1 MEIFRMSRFRKE
13 TTAPEETGA
22 VREKSGNGW
31 LRNHWCAL
39 SLCIIVIVAFALR
52 TVFAYGISAD
62 GNFALSGGSSAQ
74 YHLHVIESILNGS
87 YSMTDSAVNYPN
99 GGLNVFPPLF
109 DFIGAGIATV
119 LTGMGMSTTEAASAA
134 IGALNPIIG
143 ALTCIPVYL
152 VAKEMFDKRVGV
164 VAALVFAFL
173 ALPISTTVFSSG
185 TEYGLAAFLVAFMSW
200 FVVKMVKAADAED
213 VSKKAVLVNA
223 VIAGIFMA
231 LAALTWNGFRFLV
244 VILIVA
250 MVLQIVVD
258 RFRGRD
264 FQTVLFGYIATL
276 LVGTLIPAAYY
287 MPAGLWEAVYSGPLL
302 MMVIAVV
309 LSLVFMAIRS
319 KPWVVTVPALV
330 IVFVVIAAVL
340 AVAAPDLYNDLIWG
354 NSIYS
359 SSIMD
364 ELASSYVSMSNV
376 SSYYGW
382 LTMWLPICYA
392 LYSTYVYFRKDHS
405 ATRLFITIWM
415 FGMFFAVW
423 TSYANAAVVG
433 TVFAVGSAIIIV
445 RVLEAANLR
454 DWWTSMRTAGFSG
467 FFRKMIKPFPF
478 ASVVIVALLIVVP
491 NVSFAVDAGIS
502 NNSDA
507 DYYFSGNTQYTI
519 KTGDSYPIG
528 DLWDSMEDQ
537 PKDGALVSWIDY
549 ANDAVAQGGFDTVVD
564 TVGGGTSA
572 VSHMYL
578 SEGAGGSVAAMM
590 LRIILSNDVND
601 FASCFDGNT
610 DVYEK
615 IRGFIEDPST
625 AVDDITSN
633 PDTYGNV
640 RSDITDENAVY
651 LASINAIVS
660 GMNTVEIMNAY
671 DAVCDAAGQKIS
683 YVMLDPSMLPL
694 QYGDGDTFSTI
705 AYFGDYAVDRY
716 GAATQFY
723 SYNTYYGYTVYTD
736 AIYDTFLWKAM
747 IGPSAAEAG
756 FTGNNASYNYLVA
769 LSSSDGSEGSAKGI
783 PGYGLAGY
791 EVVYWQVQYNP
802 DSDAIVTDD
811 GWEYM
816 DGWEAIQKQKE
827 EGGAINYLSSIVM
840 LHYVG
845 TPDDAQ
851 VYEGGVT
858 YQGTGV
864 IGATV
869 SVYQYSDVYGQY
881 VLYSETTTRDGA
893 YEAMVPS
900 GDYRIEISIG
910 DVVVQS
916 FTSDNLVQTYDIPA
930 ASVDGSV
937 MVGDN
942 VYGAEEMLLKLEGDA
957 ADYEIRTTDGSI
969 TIDSILPGTYDYTL
983 YSETGDSMGTGTV
996 TVYPGNNTGFQV
1008 SPTTRTITVT
1018 VNDVN
1023 GDPVPD
1029 GALVIATNQTTM
1041 AQFQAEVEDGQAVIT
1056 VVSGK
1061 YNLSVGQGYASMYT
1075 NTSNATSGNRT
1086 ATITAYD
1093 AHTVTVSGAQS
1104 DVLTVSAGSFN
1115 TVTYVD
1121 DETGEVRFDVPYSI
1135 ATDQMHY
1142 TIYGVS
1148 GEHVYHALYQTS
1160 GDASIWDDTVSVTGS
1175 NSSVVSGQLMDGDS
1189 GDEGTVQFISG
1200 SGEYFSVATDSE
1212 GNFTALLPE
1221 GTYTI
1226 AANNGSN
1233 KVYIG
1238 STTVGSSDS
1247 DMGEL
1252 DLVDGR
1258 RIGYTL
1264 RYDNGQSGSN
1274 PYLPFVMGVITFNY
1288 NGQDYELYGMTNT
1301 SGVVNFY
1308 IPDDVDSTI
1317 SLNNAEGTLDN
1328 AAFHCE
1334 SLTRDVDAGT
1344 SNNTNPLTIDLYDSS
1359 DEDQENY
1366 VKAIPYTPEFDMTV
1380 YHYDDSDTAIELK
1393 AGVERPLLPGTYTVE
1408 VDGSTGHYYNGS
1420 LDLYAGS
1427 TQFYGFDAIEDV
1439 VTVNVT
1445 NAETDIVSVSTTD
1458 GSYHRFDGGYYLEV
1472 GYEYYF
1478 TSTNTNDDGHGN
1490 IAYGY
1495 LDLTDVTDGT
1505 YTIDMTASQHRMQV
1519 TGYVGTVADG
1529 TITVSYEYRG
1539 MTVKHDFDV
1548 TNGAY
1553 TLTLPADVSS
1563 VDVSVEVNATIDS
1576 EDVYYY
1582 ATGEFTG
1589 LALVETDGTVTAQVR
1604 NISVLTGDAPVD
1616 EDAEQPGFTSEI
1628 TGAVFSNGNVSIDVS
1643 ITNNTDRDMTYL
1655 ITGGSD
1661 LSLNSA
1667 FSLNVPANSTASTT
1681 VYGTYDVNR
1690 VAPGSSGMTL
1700 TVADING
1707 TDTQTMDVDMGGDT
1721 SAPIDVEVFKAGD
1734 DDRAASNRVSAYQY
1748 MYAVT
1753 VVNNNVY
1760 THDVTINVPN
1770 VPSGWY
1776 VTIVD
1781 ESGRTIAENG
1791 ATFQAPGLQTSVYY
1805 VKLMLLEPGQDST
1818 AVPSITANV
1827 IVGSHS
1833 ETLSLSAGSIDVST
1847 DDMTASG
1854 GDALDE
1860 RSGLPVGIWF
1870 LVAVILLM
1878 LVAIFWLA
1886 SKRGVFSRR

>member
-1 MEIFRMSRFRKE
+1 MSRFRKE

-31 LRNHWCAL
+31 FRNHWCAL

-62 GNFALSGGSSAQ
+62 GGFALSGGSSAQ

-213 VSKKAVLVNA
+213 ASKKAVLINA
-223 VIAGIFMA
+223 VIAGILMA

-244 VILIVA
+244 VILVVA

-264 FQTVLFGYIATL
+264 FKTVLFGYIATL

-302 MMVIAVV
+302 IMVIAVV
-309 LSLVFMAIRS
+309 LSLIFMAIRS
-319 KPWVVTVPALV
+319 KPWIVTVPALV

-340 AVAAPDLYNDLIWG
+340 AIAAPDLYNDLIWG

-376 SSYYGW
+376 SAYYGW

-392 LYSTYVYFRKDHS
+392 LYSTYVYLRKDHS

-433 TVFAVGSAIIIV
+433 TVFAVGSAVIIV

-454 DWWTSMRTAGFSG
+454 DWWTSMRTAGFPG
-467 FFRKMIKPFPF
+467 LFRKMIKPLPF

-502 NNSDA
+502 TNSDA
-507 DYYFSGNTQYTI
+507 DYYFSGNTNYTI

-528 DLWDSMEDQ
+528 DLWDSVEDQ

-549 ANDAVAQGGFDTVVD
+549 ANDAVAQGGFETVVD
-564 TVGGGTSA
+564 TLGGGTSA
-572 VSHMYL
+572 ASHMYL
-578 SEGAGGSVAAMM
+578 SSGAGGSVAAMM
-590 LRIILSNDVND
+590 LRIIMSNDVND
-601 FASCFDGNT
+601 FASCFGENS
-610 DVYEK
+610 DVYNTV
-615 IRGFIEDPST
+615 RGYIEDPST
-625 AVDDITSN
+625 AVDEITSN
-633 PDTYGNV
+633 PETYGNV

-651 LASINAIVS
+651 LASIEAIMS

-671 DAVCDAAGQKIS
+671 DAVCDASGQKIS
-683 YVMLDPSMLPL
+683 YIMADPSMLPL

-705 AYFGDYAVDRY
+705 AYFGDYSVDNY

-723 SYNTYYGYTVYTD
+723 SYNTYYGFTVYTSEM
-736 AIYDTFLWKAM
+736 YDTFLWKAM

-756 FTGNNASYNYLVA
+756 FTGSNASYNYLIA

-791 EVVYWQVQYNP
+791 EVVYWQVQFN
-802 DSDAIVTDD
+802 SDPEATVTDD

-816 DGWEAIQKQKE
+816 DGWEALQKQKD

-845 TPDDAQ
+845 VPEDAQ
-851 VYEGGVT
+851 TYEGTVT
-858 YQGTGV
+858 YQGAGV
-864 IGATV
+864 DGATV

-881 VLYSETTTRDGA
+881 VLYSEARVIDGA
-893 YEAMVPS
+893 YSVMVPS
-900 GDYRIEISIG
+900 GDYRLEISIG
-910 DVVVQS
+910 DVVVQTY
-916 FTSDNLVQTYDIPA
+916 TSDNIVQACEVPA
-930 ASVDGSV
+930 TSVDGAV
-937 MVGDN
+937 MVGDD
-942 VYGAEEMLLKLEGDA
+942 VYDAENMLLKLDGDA
-957 ADYEIRTTDGSI
+957 ASYSINVTDGTIS
-969 TIDSILPGTYDYTL
+969 IDSIIPGTYEYTL
-983 YSETGDSMGTGTV
+983 YNESSSSIGTGSV
-996 TVYPGNNTGFQV
+996 TIYPGSNVGFEV

-1018 VNDVN
+1018 VEDAYGN
-1023 GDPVPD
+1023 PIED
-1029 GALVIATNQTTM
+1029 GAIVVATNRDTL
-1041 AQFQAEVEDGQAVIT
+1041 AQFQATVEDGQAVIT
-1056 VVSGK
+1056 AVAGQ
-1061 YNLSVGQGYASMYT
+1061 YNLSMGQGYVSMHSS
-1075 NTSNATSGNRT
+1075 TSNITSSNRT
-1086 ATITAYD
+1086 ATVTAYE
-1093 AHTVTVSGAQS
+1093 AQTVEVGAF
-1104 DVLTVSAGSFN
+1104 DGILTVSAGSFS
-1115 TVTYVD
+1115 TVSYEIDGTVM
-1121 DETGEVRFDVPYSI
+1121 FDVPVGL
-1135 ATDQMHY
+1135 ATDAMHY
-1142 TIYGVS
+1142 TVFGVS
-1148 GEHVYHALYQTS
+1148 GNDLYHGVYTG
-1160 GDASIWDDTVSVTGS
+1160 GDSVTLQRGTAAT
-1175 NSSVVSGQLMDGDS
+1175 VTGQLMDGS
-1189 GDEGTVQFISG
+1189 NGEEGTVQLISS
-1200 SGEYFSVATDSE
+1200 SGDYYTVNTDSE
-1212 GNFTALLPE
+1212 GNFTVLVPST
-1221 GTYTI
+1221 GSYTV

-1233 KVYIG
+1233 MAYIG
-1238 STTVGSSDS
+1238 SATINGDTDL
-1247 DMGEL
+1247 GEIDL
-1252 DLVDGR
+1252 DDGR
-1258 RIGYTL
+1258 RIGSTF
-1264 RYDNGQSGSN
+1264 RYENGISN
-1274 PYLPFVMGVITFNY
+1274 TDPYLPFVLGIIEFTY
-1288 NGQDYELYGMTNT
+1288 NDVDYVLYGMTNT

-1308 IPDDVDSTI
+1308 IPDNIEATI
-1317 SLNNAEGTLDN
+1317 SLNNTEGTLDN
-1328 AAFHCE
+1328 DAFHCTGL
-1334 SLTRDVDAGT
+1334 SRDVSSGT
-1344 SNNTNPLTIDLYDSS
+1344 SNSTQTERIYIYDSE
-1359 DEDQENY
+1359 DEDQTDY
-1366 VKAIPYTPEFDMTV
+1366 VKTQSVTAPYDMEILYYEDDEGQEQTLTAGQA
-1380 YHYDDSDTAIELK
+1380 YDL
-1393 AGVERPLLPGTYTVE
+1393 RPGSYE
-1408 VDGSTGHYYNGS
+1408 VTIDGSTGHYFNGT
-1420 LDLYAGS
+1420 LYLYPG
-1427 TQFYGFDAIEDV
+1427 TTEFYGLDGVEDV
-1439 VTVNVT
+1439 VTVEVT
-1445 NAETDIVSVSTTD
+1445 RAESDILSVSTTD
-1458 GSYHRFDGGYYLEV
+1458 GSYHRYDGGYYFEV
-1472 GYEYYF
+1472 GYEYYL
-1478 TSTNTNDDGHGN
+1478 TSTNTNSDGHGN

-1495 LDLTDVTDGT
+1495 LDLTGETTDS

-1519 TGYVGTVADG
+1519 NGYVGTVADG
-1529 TITVSYEYRG
+1529 TITVSYQYRN
-1539 MTVKHDFDV
+1539 MAVQHDFDV
-1548 TNGAY
+1548 TGGSY

-1563 VDVSVEVNATIDS
+1563 VEVSVEVSATIDS

-1589 LALVETDGTVTAQVR
+1589 LALNETDGTATAQTR

-1616 EDAEQPGFTSEI
+1616 EDAEQPGFTAEI
-1628 TGAVFSNGNVSIDVS
+1628 LGAVFANGVAGIDVS
-1643 ITNNTDRDMTYL
+1643 ITNNTDRAITYL
-1655 ITGGSD
+1655 VTSGAD
-1661 LSLNSA
+1661 LSLDRAYSI
-1667 FSLNVPANSTASTT
+1667 NVPAGGQEIIT
-1681 VYGTYDVNR
+1681 VNGTYDANR
-1690 VAPGSSGMTL
+1690 VAPGSDGMTL
-1700 TVADING
+1700 TVQDING
-1707 TDTQTMDVDMGGDT
+1707 TDSQTLDVTEGGDT
-1721 SAPIDVEVFKAGD
+1721 SGAVDIEILKAGD
-1734 DDRAASNRVSAYQY
+1734 DDRAASNMVSAYQY
-1748 MYAVT
+1748 LYAIT

-1760 THDVTINVPN
+1760 THDVVIDVPN
-1770 VPSGWY
+1770 VPAGWT
-1776 VTIVD
+1776 VAIMD
-1781 ESGRTIAENG
+1781 ESGAIIAENG
-1791 ATFQAPGLQTSVYY
+1791 STFSAPGLQTSVFY
-1805 VKLMLLEPGQDST
+1805 VKLMLEQPGQESST
-1818 AVPSITANV
+1818 VPSITANV
-1827 IVGSHS
+1827 NVGGQSQS
-1833 ETLSLSAGSIDVST
+1833 LSLSAGNVDVST
-1847 DDMTASG
+1847 DDMFVSG

-1878 LVAIFWLA
+1878 LVAVFWLA